1 MAFRKTFRKKIPL
14 LGVLTLLV
22 ISCMKLPDTISVQ
35 ETAAKAQQKALELKD
50 KTTIKLADGVQLSLW
65 ATDSLAPDPVA
76 MDVDHLGREKRPS
89 AVTAGQPFVGVELAI
104 DQQGGAVAHR
114 ARHEHG

>member
-35 ETAAKAQQKALELKD
+35 ETSARAQQKALELKD

-76 MDVDHLGREKRPS
+76 MDVDHLGRVYLTRTNRQKTRS
-89 AVTAGQPFVGVELAI
+89 LTSGGTATG
-104 DQQGGAVAHR
+104 
-114 ARHEHG
+114 